1 MNLGALFSDNPQV
14 VVPGWF
20 LKMTG
25 WFLQIYYFI
34 LLVLEVK
41 ILEKTLYFG
50 KRIKKKN
57 ITIKKKIFRPNS
69 LFPLPFSMVF
79 LSFLWF
85 CFNFP
90 WRSSIFPRVFF
101 SFQSGSSFFPR
112 LCFNFCGLPRFCH
125 IFLQF
130 SMAFIDFPLFGSVSM
145 FSMVYPWCCSLN
157 VVLHVCILQNMPL
170 VNV

>member
-50 KRIKKKN
+50 KRIKKKKYYNQKKIFPSNQKKN
-57 ITIKKKIFRPNS
+57 ITTIKKNIPAKLIVPLTIFYG
-69 LFPLPFSMVF
+69 FPQFSMV
-79 LSFLWF
+79 L
-85 CFNFP
+85 
-90 WRSSIFPRVFF
+90 
-101 SFQSGSSFFPR
+101 
-112 LCFNFCGLPRFCH
+112 
-125 IFLQF
+125 LQF
-130 SMAFIDFPLFGSVSM
+130 SMAFINFPTCFL
-145 FSMVYPWCCSLN
+145 
-157 VVLHVCILQNMPL
+157 
-170 VNV
+170 